1 MAEIVEDG
9 NGAKLAF
16 SNLAKAAVKRA
27 SVAST
32 EFSSKNG
39 KLASVNSTSAPN

>member
-9 NGAKLAF
+9 NGEELAF
-16 SNLAKAAVKRA
+16 RNLAKAAVKHA

-32 EFSSKNG
+32 E
-39 KLASVNSTSAPN
+39 AI

>member
-9 NGAKLAF
+9 NGAELAF
-16 SNLAKAAVKRA
+16 SSLGNSVDRRA

-32 EFSSKNG
+32 AA
-39 KLASVNSTSAPN
+39 LWVRC